1 MTDAG
6 WGLFAQFVEAA
17 MAPQHRAA
25 IVAAT
30 AVLVRWADGLAAG
43 GASLAALRLWQLL
56 HHVTGAP
63 VYATRIAIAYD
74 RLGAPRHAAR
84 WLARSDVPSA
94 ALPELLAGAQADARA
109 QEQDET
115 RLLQRNLARVRA
127 RFPAAADAIA
137 AADDRELT
145 VLASDELAWRWTTRN
160 GSRRDGF
167 PFVVRIAEHS
177 AGERVV
183 ALDHPEPPSRLRA
196 QLLANVPANA
206 RHAIVGLRAWA
217 SVLLLV
223 CNRITTTVPNWSQQ
237 LYGVEPEPAVLRR
250 LLRSVDI
257 GPVIDA
263 GLFAQWFVGADA
275 SAQALEFFARAR
287 LRPLP
292 RVRSACPPALVEGFA
307 RLDAARIDSW
317 RESTSALARRYDPM
331 RLAGTLAR
339 LDAGAPLRVWLW
351 TSIHTTVLRHVGVGL
366 LAGFEAEGHEVRL
379 TLEQDRADA
388 YDLPAVAQELLQAEP
403 DLALQIDHL
412 RPEYGALLPA
422 GLPVASWILDE
433 LPPLS
438 DPAIIARLG
447 TLDLSFAW
455 SVPLAQRYA
464 ALGHPHCS
472 ALPFAVDP
480 AVYHPRDPVPASDAV
495 AYATHLARPIEPRF
509 APGLYA
515 ALEQRLATM
524 ATLPQG
530 HEELAPVL
538 AALLRDTG
546 VTVPAAQQASFAY
559 DALLLARHVE
569 RVRVADELLAAGV
582 PLSLFGRGWAEIPR
596 FAPHARGE
604 VAPGP
609 ALREMYQRH
618 KVVLHINTRCN
629 LHPRVL
635 EAMAS
640 GGFVLA
646 RSDGDYDHA
655 PGGVA
660 EALELDRELCLFRD
674 RDDMIAKIRRALGDE
689 PWRQGFVRAGAAR
702 VHADHTYRA
711 RARSMVA
718 ALHQRLRALRSATRR
733 DRAA

>member
-1 MTDAG
+1 
-6 WGLFAQFVEAA
+6 FVDAA

-25 IVAAT
+25 IVAA
-30 AVLVRWADGLAAG
+30 APVLVRWADALAAAG
-43 GASLAALRLWQLL
+43 PSLAALRLWLLL
-56 HHVTGAP
+56 HHATGAP
-63 VYATRIAIAYD
+63 VFATRVAIAYD
-74 RLGAPRHAAR
+74 RLGAPQHAVR

-94 ALPELLAGAQADARA
+94 ALPELLAGARSDAQAQAA
-109 QEQDET
+109 DET
-115 RLLQRNLARVRA
+115 RLLQRNLERVRA
-127 RFPAAADAIA
+127 RFPAAADALA
-137 AADDRELT
+137 AADDTGLS
-145 VLASDELAWRWTTRN
+145 VLASDELAWRWTTRH
-160 GSRRDGF
+160 GCRRDGY
-167 PFVVRIAEHS
+167 PFVVRIDACEG
-177 AGERVV
+177 GERVI
-183 ALDHPEPPSRLRA
+183 ALDHPEPPAALRA
-196 QLLANVPANA
+196 QLLANVQANA

-223 CNRITTTVPNWSQQ
+223 SNRIITTVPNWSQQ
-237 LYGVEPEPAVLRR
+237 LYGVESEPAVLRR
-250 LLRSVDI
+250 LLRSVDV
-257 GPVIDA
+257 GPVLDA
-263 GLFAQWFVGADA
+263 GFFAQWFVGDDAD
-275 SAQALEFFARAR
+275 AQALAFFEHHR
-287 LRPLP
+287 LRPVP

-307 RLDAARIDSW
+307 RLDAARIDGW
-317 RESTSALARRYDPM
+317 REATAALARRYDPV

-366 LAGFEAEGHEVRL
+366 LAGFEAEGHDVRL
-379 TLEQDRADA
+379 TMERDPADA
-388 YDLPAVAQELLQAEP
+388 YDLPAVARELLDAEP

-412 RPEYGALLPA
+412 RPEYGALLPP

-433 LPPLS
+433 LPPLA
-438 DPAIIARLG
+438 DRAIIARLG

-455 SVPLAQRYA
+455 SLSLAQRYA

-480 AVYHPRDPVPASDAV
+480 AIYHADDPVPATAAV

-515 ALEQRLATM
+515 ALEQRLA
-524 ATLPQG
+524 ALPVLPQG
-530 HEELAPVL
+530 HDELAPVL

-546 VTVPAAQQASFAY
+546 VVVPAALQASFAY

-569 RVRVADELLAAGV
+569 RVRVADELLDAGV
-582 PLSLFGRGWAEIPR
+582 PLSLYGRGWAEIPR

-660 EALELDRELCLFRD
+660 EALEPDRELCLFVD
-674 RDDMIAKIRRALGDE
+674 RDDMLAKIRRALDDE

-711 RARSMVA
+711 RARTMVA
-718 ALHQRLRALRSATRR
+718 ALHQRLRALRSATP
-733 DRAA
+733 RAA